1 MMQDNLIGT
10 GNSSKFA
17 HEIKNLRFNSQG
29 DYTTA
34 SWTVEKSTLKKD
46 LYVYDKNSY
55 TYVLDNSNTFA
66 NKIVLG
72 QAVINDNLIL
82 FCKLSMSLDYG
93 NNEFIYRLYFVDD
106 KLCVETLYEGNLN
119 FDIAHPIETLSYYEN
134 EYIQKVYW
142 TDGINQPRVINV
154 GYADSTKT
162 QCIHYNS
169 SWDFNFIKEVE
180 LNETVSITKHQNGA
194 GQFPPC
200 AVKYAITYYNK
211 YGQESNIVWTS
222 TLLYPTMGERGLKE
236 GELSGDVFE
245 ISVSNFDDKHNFEY
259 IRLYSILRTTNNAT
273 PVVRIVEDKRI
284 EDLPTDSITS
294 KKVAKFFDSNTTG
307 EIIDP
312 TILNYLGG
320 NPVTIQTFDQKDN
333 VLFMG
338 NIHLK
343 TKSLKAIAQEKNIN
357 FGTGEFTALSSNN
370 LSDNIGKKTIVH
382 SNNPATGLYPYKN
395 QLNTTDSPKIFKY
408 GEWYRFGI
416 QFQDKYG
423 VWSDVMFLN
432 DAQNNTKPITDLGSN
447 TNDFSVFKYTLT
459 NENKAKL
466 KQYYKRARL
475 VCCYP
480 TNADRTV
487 LAQGAI
493 CPVVINQRWHNTH
506 TPDFVSSWF
515 WRKNSEMYGFIDKSE
530 IQSIVSDYEISLS
543 DYHDAGI
550 IDADFPSGRSESLF
564 IISKQAV
571 TFHSP
576 DIEFD
581 ESLRTLD
588 ISNVKFRIIGSAKR
602 TSFVGKV
609 YLDSTEPAVDYL
621 GNKGKGFNN
630 WSIIKEF
637 DGGGVSFSLKNMKQD
652 SSYPLFYNNNDDSY
666 YPVWNDLN
674 VYNGNLQG
682 YGSDYQT
689 DYINVN
695 YLIYPF
701 QRKYLNNYMG
711 DVTIPIFIDNG
722 TDVTNTI
729 KESAVINNKVWS
741 MMYQSFNT
749 IYSGYNDININ
760 CCDFFDSNEV
770 TPVRLKD
777 GKYYYGNVNTLTP
790 QEVRT
795 GAKTTICEGQGLI
808 YSISSGKT
816 QGSRTHYYTK
826 NIINKW
832 GNGTVSDDAGSDEH
846 YIDDS
851 SIKIFRGNYL
861 TDYYAGPGNKIFK
874 PNNNN
879 TTSGDY
885 TTQGTLFG
893 VSSDPIQISYKSTPH
908 CIIELLNPQQTFPVL
923 DNNNSIYIAELYR
936 DDNDI
941 PNRFGGTSED
951 ALKNNVFIPCSKTY
965 SLNTDSAITMVHDE
979 GDTYYMRYDNLKT
992 YPYTR
997 QDING
1002 IVDIFSFMCETR
1014 INLDGRSDTNRGLI
1028 DNTIIDNTNF
1038 NQINKSYTQTD
1049 NFFNYRVLDE
1059 LASKTNDFPNQIT
1072 WSRTKVACEDIDT
1085 WTNITLASVADSDG
1099 TLGDITKILNS
1110 NDTMVLFQKHGIG
1123 IINYNNSTA
1132 ISTTNGVPLELA
1144 KSNRFNGID
1153 YKSRDIG
1160 CQNKWSIN
1168 NSNGRIFFI
1177 DNNRHELNS
1186 FTSEGIKPIST
1197 LNGFD
1202 SFFINNLENVSE
1214 VWKPIDS
1221 HKNFV
1226 TYYDNLSK
1234 DIYYINSDY
1243 CIAWNELTNCFTSFY
1258 DYTGVSHM
1266 ANISQHCVIM
1276 KIKDGLGT
1284 EFYTARDGNGYS
1296 NYFGE
1301 SKPYWITLL
1310 ADGGTDDK
1318 GSYINVDKVF
1328 NTIEY
1333 KGDLFDENQPVLM
1346 NNVNMINM
1354 PLFTDIAAFNGYQA
1368 YREFKI
1374 DGRYMPKN
1382 NVNNPSYGDTEKF
1395 EYYVYPW
1402 EAERKFNIWRVVM
1415 PRATY
1420 LDTYGEKVVSR
1431 DRIRNLFAYIKLV
1444 NNEPDRYFDKGGTN
1458 NHRAIF
1464 SDFAVSF
1471 DMR

>member
-34 SWTVEKSTLKKD
+34 SWTVEQSTLKKN
-46 LYVYDKNSY
+46 LYVYNKNSN
-55 TYVLDNSNTFA
+55 TYVLDNSKTFED
-66 NKIVLG
+66 KIVLG

-82 FCKLSMSLDYG
+82 FCKLSVPIIDG
-93 NNEFIYRLYFVDD
+93 NNEFIYRLYFVND
-106 KLCVETLYEGNLN
+106 KLCIETLYKGNLN
-119 FDIAHPIETLSYYEN
+119 FNFAHPIETLSYYEN

-142 TDGINQPRVINV
+142 TDGINQPRIINV
-154 GYADSTKT
+154 GYTDSTKT
-162 QCIHYNS
+162 QCIHYNP

-180 LNETVSITKHQNGA
+180 LNETVLITKHQNGA

-245 ISVSNFDDKHNFEY
+245 ISVSNLDDKHNFEY

-273 PVVRIVEDKRI
+273 PVVRIVEDKKI
-284 EDLPTDSITS
+284 EDLPTDSRTH
-294 KKVAKFFDSNTTG
+294 KKIAKFFDSNTTG

-320 NPVTIQTFDQKDN
+320 NPVTVQTFDQKDN

-338 NIHLK
+338 NIHLN
-343 TKSLKAIAQEKNIN
+343 TKSLKAITQDEHIS
-357 FGTGEFTALSSNN
+357 FGTGDFTPVS
-370 LSDNIGKKTIVH
+370 KTIRHVEY
-382 SNNPATGLYPYKN
+382 PVTGLYPYKN
-395 QLNTTDSPKIFKY
+395 QLNTTNSPKIFKY

-423 VWSDVMFLN
+423 VWSDVIYLN
-432 DAQNNTKPITDLGSN
+432 DAKNNQRPD
-447 TNDFSVFKYTLT
+447 TNLNDNINNFSVFKYVLT
-459 NENKAKL
+459 NNNRNTL
-466 KQYYKRARL
+466 KKYYKRARL

-493 CPVVINQRWHNTH
+493 CPVITNQRWLNTH

-515 WRKNSEMYGFIDKSE
+515 WRKNSEMSGFVDKSE
-530 IQSIVSDYEISLS
+530 IQSIVSKFEIGLS
-543 DYHDAGI
+543 DYYDSFI
-550 IDADFPSGRSESLF
+550 IDQTEGEIEESDSWF
-564 IISKQAV
+564 FISKQAV

-630 WSIIKEF
+630 WSIVKEYNR
-637 DGGGVSFSLKNMKQD
+637 DGVSFSLKNMND
-652 SSYPLFYNNNDDSY
+652 YSNYPSFYNNNDGRY

-674 VYNGNLQG
+674 VYNGNLKG
-682 YGSDYQT
+682 TGSDYQT
-689 DYINVN
+689 DYVNVN
-695 YLIYPF
+695 YIIYPF

-711 DVTIPIFIDNG
+711 NITIPIYLDAS
-722 TDVTNTI
+722 TDTKITI

-749 IYSGYNDININ
+749 IYSVDNNIDIK

-777 GKYYYGNVNTLTP
+777 GKYYYGNINTLTP

-795 GAKTTICEGQGLI
+795 GAKTTIGKGQGLLFDVD
-808 YSISSGKT
+808 
-816 QGSRTHYYTK
+816 SRKRGDYDNYYHYTK
-826 NIINKW
+826 AQIDKW
-832 GNGTVSDDAGSDEH
+832 YHGTISDASDRDEQ
-846 YIDDS
+846 YKCDS
-851 SIKIFRGNYL
+851 SVNIFRGNYL
-861 TDYYAGPGNKIFK
+861 TDYYVGPGNEIFK
-874 PNNNN
+874 RSNGKNPL
-879 TTSGDY
+879 TL
-885 TTQGTLFG
+885 GTLFG

-908 CIIELLNPQQTFPVL
+908 CIIELLNPEQEFPSL
-923 DNNNSIYIAELYR
+923 DKDNYIYIAELYR
-936 DDNDI
+936 DDSDI
-941 PNRFGGTSED
+941 SNRFGGTSED
-951 ALKNNVFIPCSKTY
+951 ALKNNIFIPCSKTY
-965 SLNTDSAITMVHDE
+965 SLNIDGNITMLHDE

-1014 INLDGRSDTNRGLI
+1014 INLDGRSDKNRGLI
-1028 DNTIIDNTNF
+1028 DNTIVDNTNF
-1038 NQINKSYTQTD
+1038 NQINKSYTQVD

-1085 WTNITLASVADSDG
+1085 WTNITLASIADSDG

-1110 NDTMVLFQKHGIG
+1110 NGTMVLFQKHGIG

-1132 ISTTNGVPLELA
+1132 ISTANGVPLELA

-1214 VWKPIDS
+1214 VWKPLDDN
-1221 HKNFV
+1221 KNFV

-1234 DIYYINSDY
+1234 DIYYINKEY
-1243 CIAWNELTNCFTSFY
+1243 CLAWNELTNCFTSFY
-1258 DYTGVSHM
+1258 DYNNISYM
-1266 ANISQHCVIM
+1266 ANISQHCVMM
-1276 KIKDGLGT
+1276 KIENKDGGFGT
-1284 EFYTARDGNGYS
+1284 GFYTAREGNGYS
-1296 NYFGE
+1296 NYFGKP
-1301 SKPYWITLL
+1301 KPYWITLL

-1318 GSYINVDKVF
+1318 GSYINIDKVF

-1382 NVNNPSYGDTEKF
+1382 NINNPLYGNAEKF

-1420 LDTYGEKVVSR
+1420 LDIYGEKVVSR
-1431 DRIRNLFAYIKLV
+1431 DRIRNLFTYIKLV
-1444 NNEPDRYFDKGGTN
+1444 NNEPDRHFDRGGTN